1 MLASVAE
8 ITHYLEKLAYWEGRK
23 GEGRGKERRGEK
35 AQWKNKKKERSHT
48 NNLTAH
54 PKALEQK
61 EESLSKRSRR
71 QEMTKLGTEINKI
84 ETKRTIQ
91 KNQ

>member
-35 AQWKNKKKERSHT
+35 AQWKNKKKERNEDAS
-48 NNLTAH
+48 
-54 PKALEQK
+54 K
-61 EESLSKRSRR
+61 EWYPQAKVLCEMVPR
-71 QEMTKLGTEINKI
+71 QLPEHK
-84 ETKRTIQ
+84 
-91 KNQ
+91 